1 VRKGSSVRDCYGR
14 VSVPRIAGLL
24 LLIGWLAWLLC
35 SLLRLCR
42 LVCRDRKQPDTPN
55 VPPWA
60 YRQPDPLIYSQ
71 QYLQAQGLAV
81 TWNNPDIHLESPGA
95 PGVPVDSHDLQPD
108 TDYLVIAR
116 VWNGSTTAPAPGLP
130 VHVSFLEFG
139 IGTTRHDVGQTAVD
153 LAVKGAAGCPAF
165 ATVGWH
171 TPATPGHYCLQ
182 VQLIWDDDA
191 NPANNMGQHNTDVK
205 PLNSPHAAFDFPL
218 RNGSE
223 TALLLR
229 LQADA
234 YDIPPPPECQPDN
247 GPDAVRRRRARHNR
261 AAWPLPA
268 GWQVAVTP
276 AEARLDPGQ
285 STQVTADIT
294 APDGYVGRQAINV
307 NAYAGQALVGG
318 VTFYVEGNG

>member
-1 VRKGSSVRDCYGR
+1 MRKGSPVRDCRGR
-14 VSVPRIAGLL
+14 VSVPRIVGLL
-24 LLIGWLAWLLC
+24 LVIGWLVWLLC
-35 SLLRLCR
+35 SLFRLCR
-42 LVCRDRKQPDTPN
+42 LVCRDRKQPGTPN

-81 TWNNPDIHLESPGA
+81 TWNNPDIHLESPAA
-95 PGVPVDSHDLQPD
+95 PGVPVNSHDLQPD

-153 LAVKGAAGCPAF
+153 LPVKGAAGCPAF
-165 ATVGWH
+165 ATVDWH
-171 TPATPGHYCLQ
+171 TPATPGHFCLQ

-218 RNGSE
+218 RNATE

-229 LQADA
+229 LQADS
-234 YDIPPPPECQPDN
+234 YDIPPPPECPPEND
-247 GPDAVRRRRARHNR
+247 PDAVRGRRAHHNK
-261 AAWPLPA
+261 AAWPVPD
-268 GWQVAVTP
+268 GWQVAITP
-276 AEARLDPGQ
+276 VEARLDPGQ
-285 STQVTADIT
+285 SLPVTVDIT
-294 APDGYVGRQAINV
+294 APDGYAGRQAINV
-307 NAYAGQALVGG
+307 NAYAGQTLVGG
-318 VTFYVEGNG
+318 VTFHVEGNG